1 VADDEALDQEAILER
16 YPPNALERHLT
27 AGYDFLIAPN
37 GMMNT
42 TRRLEITRYPQTSRS
57 SAAPFPSLSTW
68 VMPHSTRTTCSLDLR
83 TRTP

>member
-1 VADDEALDQEAILER
+1 LNVIPLMLSNGTSI
-16 YPPNALERHLT
+16 T
-27 AGYDFLIAPN
+27 AEYDFLFAPD

-42 TRRLEITRYPQTSRS
+42 TRWLEITRYPQTSRS

-68 VMPHSTRTTCSLDLR
+68 VMPHSTRTTRSLGLR